1 MAKQQK
7 SLLSANDLDSFR
19 KIVRQEV
26 SEEIAI
32 QLEEKLNEKLGYLP
46 TKDEFYEKMDQI
58 LGEVQAMREDFAAH
72 KSTHE
77 DLDKDIPNL
86 EHKVKHLYKIFE
98 VEEPADVIPSY

>member
-1 MAKQQK
+1 MSKQTTT
-7 SLLSANDLDSFR
+7 LSSTDLDNFR

-32 QLEEKLNEKLGYLP
+32 QLEEKLNEKLAYLP
-46 TKDEFYEKMDQI
+46 TKDEFYEKMDQV

-72 KSTHE
+72 KSMHE

-98 VEEPADVIPSY
+98 VEEPADVILSY